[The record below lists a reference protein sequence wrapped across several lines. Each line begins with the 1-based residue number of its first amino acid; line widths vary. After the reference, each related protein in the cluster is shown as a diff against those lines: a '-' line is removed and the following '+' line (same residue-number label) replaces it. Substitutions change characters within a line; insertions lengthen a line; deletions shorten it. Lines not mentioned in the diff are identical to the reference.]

1 MFSEARA
8 LIDVPCHQNV
18 NKFIAKRKNKLA
30 VYLQC
35 SAAPV
40 TGRKSILI
48 HSRGLLTHYRQILIK
63 SKRTRSL
70 TIGISGGENKKM
82 PLLLLRAPSAV
93 FRYDWLISH
102 LFVLHSISDRTAW
115 LCSPI
120 IQIQKLNS
128 LWHIEWQLWTR
139 INLVLMPCAKICFIA
154 LHYRQNHSTKT
165 FHAHLLNYFL

>member
-1 MFSEARA
+1 MMLSEAGA

-48 HSRGLLTHYRQILIK
+48 HSWGLLTHYRQILIK

-82 PLLLLRAPSAV
+82 LLLRAPSAV
-93 FRYDWLISH
+93 FRYDWLISY
-102 LFVLHSISDRTAW
+102 LFVLHSTSDWTVW
-115 LCSPI
+115 LCLPI
-120 IQIQKLNS
+120 IWIQRPKKKKN
-128 LWHIEWQLWTR
+128 WTASGILSDSSGR
-139 INLVLMPCAKICFIA
+139 EL
-154 LHYRQNHSTKT
+154 
-165 FHAHLLNYFL
+165 